1 MKIKIKL
8 STILIIVAYIFENA
22 YIILEIIISY
32 LLIFKKK

>member
-1 MKIKIKL
+1 MKIKSKL

-22 YIILEIIISY
+22 YIILGIIISY